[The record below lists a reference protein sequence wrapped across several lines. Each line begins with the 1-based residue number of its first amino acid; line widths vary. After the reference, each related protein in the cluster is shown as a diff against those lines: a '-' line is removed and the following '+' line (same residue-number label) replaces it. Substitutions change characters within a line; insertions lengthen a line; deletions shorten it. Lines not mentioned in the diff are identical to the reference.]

1 MWEYTEPDWEEF
13 KRVINGDGPC
23 NAERLAVR
31 RMAEEKGRW
40 VRKAIMGQGAS
51 YVRPFRIIQYDRKSL
66 NLVTLTFNHMIK
78 LFNLLLALLVVT
90 FAFGQQNIPNG
101 NFEDWGVHQ
110 TQVVDNWDVSGNVT
124 SSTDAVKGS
133 KALRLGEYCL

>member
-1 MWEYTEPDWEEF
+1 MVLPDPNLKKNAETNLWEYTEPDWEEF

-51 YVRPFRIIQYDRKSL
+51 YVRPF
-66 NLVTLTFNHMIK
+66 
-78 LFNLLLALLVVT
+78 A
-90 FAFGQQNIPNG
+90 
-101 NFEDWGVHQ
+101 
-110 TQVVDNWDVSGNVT
+110 
-124 SSTDAVKGS
+124 
-133 KALRLGEYCL
+133 